1 MNHDYYYY
9 NLLNKFGKVACFV
22 YKLLHNFLLL
32 DQENIGCARKKKDS
46 GIYLPPFSEIQDGCT
61 LA

>member
-32 DQENIGCARKKKDS
+32 DQENIGCARKKKKTPVS
-46 GIYLPPFSEIQDGCT
+46 IFPHFLKFKMG
-61 LA
+61 AH